1 MAAVLVSVAGF
12 IVGFIVGLTGMGG
25 GALMTPIMVLVFGV
39 QPLAAVSSDLMASL
53 VMKPVGA
60 GVHMRHGAVNR
71 RLVLFLC
78 IGSVPA
84 AFSGVLLL
92 NALDTGEQFQTRLK
106 TMLGIAL
113 LLAAASMIAKNVVDQ
128 RRGRTTIDPGRSAS
142 GSDPVL
148 TIAVGLFGG
157 LMVGLTS
164 VGSGSLIIVLL
175 LLLYPMLSAKALV
188 GTDLVQAIPLVGAA
202 TLGHLLFGD
211 FQLGLTLTLL
221 VGAIPGV
228 YLGAKVS
235 TRAPDQIIRPVL
247 ILVLLI
253 SALKLLG
260 VSTGYLGLAFAGGL
274 VLLGLF
280 LVRRYV
286 AKRAAA
292 PAIESIAQ
300 PSSATEPA

>member
-1 MAAVLVSVAGF
+1 
-12 IVGFIVGLTGMGG
+12 
-25 GALMTPIMVLVFGV
+25 MVLVFGV

-60 GVHMRHGAVNR
+60 GVHLRHGTVNK
-71 RLVLFLC
+71 RLVAFLC

-84 AFSGVLLL
+84 AFSGVLIL
-92 NALDTGEQFQTRLK
+92 NALDTGSEFQDRLK
-106 TMLGIAL
+106 TMLGFAL
-113 LLAAASMIAKNVVDQ
+113 LLAAASMIAKNIVDS
-128 RRGRTTIDPGRSAS
+128 RRGRLSVTPVDQIRVR
-142 GSDPVL
+142 PVL
-148 TIAVGLFGG
+148 TILIGAFGG

-211 FQLGLTLTLL
+211 FQLGLTVTLL
-221 VGAIPGV
+221 LGALPGV

-235 TRAPDQIIRPVL
+235 TRAPDQVIRPVL

-260 VSTGYLGLAFAGGL
+260 VSTGYLGLAFVGG
-274 VLLGLF
+274 VVMLGIV
-280 LVRRYV
+280 LVRRHI

-292 PAIESIAQ
+292 PAIESIPN
-300 PSSATEPA
+300 PSSAPEPA